1 MTMQGVID
9 VNFLLTIFFS
19 GGNGY
24 DSRPLG
30 RRRSRASSSSF
41 DMHVSSS
48 SDDMHVSP
56 SSCDMEVSP
65 STGHGARLVYP
76 PPHLTCMYHP
86 PRMTCM
92 YPPPQDMVHVTLR
105 ARPTTAGPSTTSAS
119 SSWTSPQ
126 PLSASRQCT
135 SLLMLKVKDFFL
147 MYIVLY
153 AYIYV
158 YVFM

>member
-1 MTMQGVID
+1 MILDHWDEEG
-9 VNFLLTIFFS
+9 
-19 GGNGY
+19 
-24 DSRPLG
+24 
-30 RRRSRASSSSF
+30 
-41 DMHVSSS
+41 
-48 SDDMHVSP
+48 
-56 SSCDMEVSP
+56 
-65 STGHGARLVYP
+65 LVYP
-76 PPHLTCMYHP
+76 PPHMTCMYP
-86 PRMTCM
+86 PPHMTCTYPPPHMTCMYPPPHMTCMYPSPHMTCMYPSPHMVCM